1 MMRKLAVAGGLALA
15 AVGVAWLR
23 RSWAVITVVGSSME
37 PTFHEGDRVAVRRV
51 RRLGVRR
58 TAGLAAGGTSG
69 LVVRRASRRAVSTG
83 DVVVVRRPSGEPG
96 WSDQPVEAGGAAAD
110 GRRMIKRVAAVPGEP
125 VPESVPMDD
134 AVVPEGQLVLLG
146 DNLAA
151 SFDSRMV
158 GYFPAAFVYGRVVR
172 RMG

>member
-1 MMRKLAVAGGLALA
+1 MMRKLAVAGGLGLA
-15 AVGVAWLR
+15 VVGVAWLR

-37 PTFHEGDRVAVRRV
+37 PTFHNGDRLAVRRTP
-51 RRLGVRR
+51 RLGTHRTSGLSVRR
-58 TAGLAAGGTSG
+58 TSPD
-69 LVVRRASRRAVSTG
+69 VVSTG
-83 DVVVVRRPSGEPG
+83 EVVVVRRPGGEPG

-125 VPESVPMDD
+125 VPAGVPMDD
-134 AVVPEGQLVLLG
+134 AVVPDGKLVLLG
-146 DNLAA
+146 DNPEA

-158 GYFPAAFVYGRVVR
+158 GYFPATFVYGRVVR